1 MLSPIILMSSC
12 FLDAMLMLSFVQ
24 ISLEVSST
32 STSTF
37 PRVLIVPPLLSL
49 QVVTLMR
56 YTIIK
61 TAATLVLLKQ
71 CGEFSNSLYT
81 AALQLST
88 GFSCY
93 TQFPQVWARP
103 IRAGR
108 HQVSHWAASSATG
121 STRSPTRNMGVV

>member
-1 MLSPIILMSSC
+1 MLSPIILISSC

-24 ISLEVSST
+24 ISLEASST

-61 TAATLVLLKQ
+61 TATTLVLLKQ
-71 CGEFSNSLYT
+71 YVEFSNYPNS
-81 AALQLST
+81 AATQPTS
-88 GFSCY
+88 GFSC
-93 TQFPQVWARP
+93 TFKDILKQILQPP
-103 IRAGR
+103 
-108 HQVSHWAASSATG
+108 
-121 STRSPTRNMGVV
+121 

>member
-1 MLSPIILMSSC
+1 MLSPIILISSC

-37 PRVLIVPPLLSL
+37 PRVPIVPPLLSL
-49 QVVTLMR
+49 QMVTLMR

-81 AALQLST
+81 AALSWYDLPSPSLPTSSDLQ
-88 GFSCY
+88 
-93 TQFPQVWARP
+93 P
-103 IRAGR
+103 
-108 HQVSHWAASSATG
+108 HQPPLCHFCLQSA
-121 STRSPTRNMGVV
+121 PTPMCTCATCMT